1 MEKTIKSIPEL
12 EEFAQSFIHSLTP
25 LKERATLVCL
35 KGDLGAGKTAFTKA
49 AAKALGIKEHI
60 TSPTFVLMKRFMI
73 HEPGFKNLIH
83 IDAYRLEKG
92 EQLKKLG
99 WEQLLSDPG
108 NLILLEWPERVS
120 DVLPSD
126 AITLNFEF
134 IDENTRKISF

>member
-1 MEKTIKSIPEL
+1 MEKIVKSIPEL
-12 EEFAQSFIHSLTP
+12 EAFAQSFINSFVP
-25 LKERATLVCL
+25 RKEGATLVCL

-49 AAKALGIKEHI
+49 AGKALGVMEHI

-73 HEPGFKNLIH
+73 HESGFRNLIH

-108 NLILLEWPERVS
+108 NLILLEWPERVF
-120 DVLPSD
+120 DILPPD
-126 AITLNFEF
+126 ALTLNFEF
-134 IDENTRKISF
+134 IDEQTRKIYY